1 MLADA
6 TATAAATAAASCGRL
21 CAQSRKKV
29 IRVFVPGILYCCSI
43 LYFCVVNSYLLLLHV
58 VAARS
63 GWGTSEQTLCR
74 GVIASTF
81 VVASILTKSFDRS
94 KRKQGCTVGYHAAR
108 PWRGPHLHTQ
118 HSPSG
123 TMNNMRRVH
132 LSLANY

>member
-43 LYFCVVNSYLLLLHV
+43 LYFCVVNSYLLLLYV

-74 GVIASTF
+74 GVI
-81 VVASILTKSFDRS
+81 
-94 KRKQGCTVGYHAAR
+94 Q
-108 PWRGPHLHTQ
+108 
-118 HSPSG
+118 
-123 TMNNMRRVH
+123 
-132 LSLANY
+132 